1 MSLNNVIKSII
12 AANAPAG
19 GSAELAYTEILYV
32 SPNGDNSDGSSW
44 TKAYNTIQSA
54 ITAASAD
61 LNDYTLILVADGSY
75 TIAAQITITKHI
87 EIRGMSRDG
96 VIIDCQVDDAVPPVE
111 CNIRIQANNV
121 SIKNCSFV
129 ATAAINISA
138 MIAIESYKGT
148 LIENCFFNNE
158 AATAA
163 FAILCEGSAL
173 GEVTLSINT
182 IILNCEFEDHT
193 TYPIYGG
200 AYTYIINCNFHGSA
214 EGLIKL
220 DATATFTYIYGC
232 VFSDWGSGYSAIS
245 LAGAFV
251 GPLFIDACLIEQSY
265 RSYDLFAQNGS
276 AAPVTIRDCDFRY
289 KIQQL
294 PTPNNEVTLT
304 DGGAAYTDGVAVEV
318 LGAGVFEVHKIKQL
332 IAQNPSGPDTFFFTG
347 TLDDGV
353 NPAKTIFQNVPIVLG
368 AGGTGVYNL
377 DLPFFNLERSLKVAV
392 KTITGAAL
400 TVDVS
405 FMVESL
411 RS

>member
-1 MSLNNVIKSII
+1 MTLNNVVKSIVL
-12 AANAPAG
+12 ANAPH
-19 GSAELAYTEILYV
+19 ELAYTAFLYV

-44 TKAYNTIQSA
+44 AKAYNLIESA

-75 TIAAQITITKHI
+75 TIAAQIAITKHI

-96 VIIDCQVDDAVPPVE
+96 VIIDCQVDDAVPPMD
-111 CNIRIQANNV
+111 CNIRIQTNNV
-121 SIKNCSFV
+121 SIKNCSFLV
-129 ATAAINISA
+129 TAAVAISV
-138 MIAIESYKGT
+138 IIDIESYKGT

-158 AATAA
+158 ANTAG
-163 FAILCEGSAL
+163 FSILCEGSGL
-173 GEVTLSINT
+173 GEVTLSTNT
-182 IILNCEFEDHT
+182 IILNCEFEDCVG
-193 TYPIYGG
+193 YPIYGG
-200 AYTYIINCNFHGSA
+200 AYTYIINCNFHGSD

-232 VFSDWGSGYSAIS
+232 VFSNWDSGYSAIS

-304 DGGAAYTDGVAVEV
+304 DGGAAYTDGAAVEV

-368 AGGTGVYNL
+368 AGGTGIYNL
-377 DLPFFNLERSLKVAV
+377 DLPFFNIERSLKVAV
-392 KTITGAAL
+392 KTITGASL